1 MNRSNRVF
9 ALMVGALALI
19 GALTHM
25 LASIPP
31 VLRAALENSMSI
43 LLVLVVLAIAGSA
56 GAKCV
61 LWLTG
66 SRKSIDE
73 DALHYYA
80 AGIGALG
87 TVMFL
92 LGAACYFSASALA
105 LVCVAAFIFGRQH
118 LPEGLAY
125 LKVPG
130 ALFRL
135 WQRSTIAV
143 KVLFLL
149 IYLVFF
155 TALIEALV
163 PPWGYDSLM
172 YHLQAPRLYLQ
183 DGQIRALPELW
194 QANGPMIL
202 QMLYAIG
209 LAAGTD
215 VFPGLLHLSTG
226 VMLSIGTFLIA
237 RRLGGEGAG
246 WLAVALLLGVP
257 AFPLW
262 SSFANVDVAWALF
275 GLLAFD
281 ALLRWREGRSRGWLV
296 IAGLMLGFSMAS
308 KYLAL
313 GLLAA
318 ISAAFLLWRRDD
330 GVSRLLRALAV
341 LLSAALLTASP
352 WYLRNWV
359 ELGNPVF
366 PFYFGGGGWP
376 QARVDQL
383 LIYMHSFG
391 RGASVRGLLAFLE
404 VFFKPEAFRTIGLER
419 LNPLLLLSL
428 LALVPPFR
436 KPKRLLGSLILVQ
449 SVAWWLGSQQIRF
462 LLPLIPLVSI
472 LAALALHDVTGR
484 LSGSTTVRGLALV
497 AAAVFVGA
505 TLFSNLAVVYQLRFL
520 PVIAGL
526 ESRDAFLGR
535 VVYDYHAMQTALDEL
550 APADRMLMLWD
561 GQSYYCDARCIP
573 DADQAA
579 WLNLTSIHGDH
590 SAIAAALREEGIT
603 LLFVGKGDAEWM
615 IAHDPTG
622 AQAAAYH
629 GFMAAFSQEYTTPV
643 FEDDHI
649 LVLRMLEP
657 E

>member
-1 MNRSNRVF
+1 MNRSNCIF
-9 ALMVGALALI
+9 ALMIGALALI
-19 GALTHM
+19 GALSHL
-25 LASIPP
+25 LADLHPI
-31 VLRAALENSMSI
+31 VNAALENSFSI

-66 SRKSIDE
+66 SQNPVEADT
-73 DALHYYA
+73 LHYYVI
-80 AGIGALG
+80 GIGGLG

-92 LGAACYFSASALA
+92 LGAAGCFSATALA
-105 LVCVAAFIFGRQH
+105 LVCVAASFVGRQY
-118 LPEGLAY
+118 LTQGLAY
-125 LKVPG
+125 LKLPG

-135 WQRSTIAV
+135 WQRSTIGLKAI
-143 KVLFLL
+143 F
-149 IYLVFF
+149 LVFYLIF
-155 TALIEALV
+155 LIALIEALV
-163 PPWGYDSLM
+163 PPWSYDSLM
-172 YHLQAPRLYLQ
+172 YHLQAPRLFLQ
-183 DGQIRALPELW
+183 EGQIRALPELW

-237 RRLGGEGAG
+237 RRLDGEGAG
-246 WLAVALLLGVP
+246 WLATALLLGVP
-257 AFPLW
+257 ALPLW

-275 GLLAFD
+275 GLLMFD
-281 ALLRWREGRSRGWLV
+281 ALLRWREDRARGWLK
-296 IAGLMLGFSMAS
+296 IAGLMLGFALAS

-318 ISAAFLLWRRDD
+318 VAAAFLLWLRED
-330 GVSRLLRALAV
+330 GVNRLMRSAAV
-341 LLSAALLTASP
+341 LLSAVLLAASP
-352 WYLRNWV
+352 WYLRNWI

-366 PFYFGGGGWP
+366 PFYFVGGGWS

-383 LIYMHSFG
+383 LSYMHGFG
-391 RGASVRGLLAFLE
+391 RGASARGLLAFLD

-428 LALVPPFR
+428 LALIPPFR
-436 KPKRLLGSLILVQ
+436 KPKKLLCILILVQ
-449 SVAWWLGSQQIRF
+449 LSTWWLGSQQIRF
-462 LLPLIPLVSI
+462 LLPVIPLVSI
-472 LAALALHDVTGR
+472 LAALAFHDVAGRVTG
-484 LSGSTTVRGLALV
+484 SVTVQGLVL
-497 AAAVFVGA
+497 AAAALFAGA
-505 TLFSNLAVVYQLRFL
+505 TLFGNLAVVYQLRFL

-526 ESRDAFLGR
+526 ESRDAFLDR
-535 VVYDYHAMQTALDEL
+535 VVYDYRAMQTALDSL
-550 APADRMLMLWD
+550 APEDRMLMLWD

-579 WLNLTSIHGDH
+579 WLNLTSIHGDY
-590 SAIAAALREEGIT
+590 SAIAAALREQGIS

-622 AQAAAYH
+622 VQAAAYH
-629 GFMAAFSQEYTTPV
+629 GFMAAFSQEYTRPV

-649 LVLRMLEP
+649 LVLRMLEM